1 MRLRGQRW
9 TCVAQRLQRAR
20 DQPESLR
27 LIPHF
32 DGPAAHSRVTD
43 ADGLA
48 NVKGPIYPPGMSA
61 TIDEPTQVVPERPQ
75 GQQMEDA
82 AKAAASAEAG
92 DAEAPQCPPGEM
104 PVRDAAARL
113 LIRLSDGWGPEEI
126 TQPLLVKQL
135 VWGEHDFSR
144 VARELTVVDGP
155 WLHVLCGGDGY
166 TQGDPDL
173 ARISSKTLQ
182 NKSIT
187 GTLECGY
194 QFSAEFATL
203 KDRQMIFTVG
213 QTPHYSTIIAG
224 MQWILQKED
233 PVFWIGKL
241 EGPTHEALPGNLAI
255 YAKNGT
261 YTNFRLQGVYT
272 YYLIQHKENW
282 RLVIDNPDKKKLDK
296 EGLAADFLALEF
308 VFGRQ
313 LKLHR
318 LDGINEQGEL
328 VARSGGFYGV
338 ENPSNH
344 SEWPVPILQNQEVL
358 LFEAISKALRE
369 QPDVHLKIPLVTYLD
384 ALTGHLDIDYM
395 RLQIAL
401 EAFAFW
407 VLKSK
412 GDAKERLVEDPK
424 EWEKWVKAHK
434 TDIYK
439 HARKGIDDATSKKLA
454 NDFYIKVKTAGK
466 HASGV
471 RTAEAFALFG
481 LETTKAMD
489 DEISLRNPVVHKM
502 MMVDGEYDI
511 HRESDRIGM
520 VRALLV
526 ALVAKV
532 VGYQGDIGGSK
543 YLDGGKWW
551 KAGSKR
557 VPFYRAGEPPVFEEG
572 EPLDPND
579 PMVKALLT
587 EVGRNERLVVKVPTA
602 QEER

>member
-1 MRLRGQRW
+1 M
-9 TCVAQRLQRAR
+9 
-20 DQPESLR
+20 
-27 LIPHF
+27 
-32 DGPAAHSRVTD
+32 RVTD
-43 ADGLA
+43 ADGLV
-48 NVKGPIYPPGMSA
+48 NVKGPVYPPGMSA
-61 TIDEPTQVVPERPQ
+61 TLNEPPQVVPEKPQ

-82 AKAAASAEAG
+82 AKATAPAEAW
-92 DAEAPQCPPGEM
+92 DAKVPQCPPGEM
-104 PVRDAAARL
+104 PVRDAVARL
-113 LIRLSDGWGPEEI
+113 LIKLSDGWGPKEI

-135 VWGEHDFSR
+135 VWGEHDLSR
-144 VARELTVVDGP
+144 VAKELTAVDGP
-155 WLHVLCGGDGY
+155 CLHVLCGGDGY
-166 TQGDPDL
+166 TQEDPDL
-173 ARISSKTLQ
+173 AGILCKTLQ

-261 YTNFRLQGVYT
+261 CTNFRLQGLYT
-272 YYLIQHKENW
+272 YYLLQHKGNW
-282 RLVIDNPDKKKLDK
+282 RLVIDNPDRKRLNK
-296 EGLAADFLALEF
+296 EGLEADFLALEF

-313 LKLHR
+313 LKLHL

-344 SEWPVPILQNQEVL
+344 SELPVPILRNQEVL
-358 LFEAISKALRE
+358 FFEAISKALKE
-369 QPDVHLKIPLVTYLD
+369 QPGVRLNIPLVTYLD
-384 ALTGHLDIDYM
+384 ALTGHLDIAYM

-412 GDAKERLVEDPK
+412 GDAKERLVEDLK
-424 EWEKWVKAHK
+424 EWEKWVRNHK

-454 NDFYIKVKTAGK
+454 DDFYIKVKTAGK

-481 LETTKAMD
+481 LETTEAMD
-489 DEISLRNPVVHKM
+489 EEISLRNPVVHKM

-511 HRESDRIGM
+511 HRESARVGM

-551 KAGSKR
+551 KTVSKR
-557 VPFYRAGEPPVFEEG
+557 VPLYRAGEPPAIEEG

-602 QEER
+602 EEEE